1 MSLAE
6 LRLGAKARWNLS
18 APAETK
24 LGSYIFAGDR
34 RNTTTGGVSD
44 QIADP
49 YVREALKSKKLA
61 EDCNAQP
68 GSGRSSLSGKGKWR
82 GKGKGRGAQP
92 EEEEAEDEERV
103 ADERAA
109 YSMEEDEE
117 DAF

>member
-1 MSLAE
+1 MSLAG

-24 LGSYIFAGDR
+24 LGSYIFVGDTS
-34 RNTTTGGVSD
+34 NTTTRS
-44 QIADP
+44 
-49 YVREALKSKKLA
+49 LA

-92 EEEEAEDEERV
+92 EEEAAEDEERV